1 MLRKDP
7 KDDPNTS
14 LFSID
19 VIQVPLAA
27 PEKARIV
34 NRPRS
39 SRIRRRALAGLWQG
53 GNHGPGT
60 QSVANHEPVPRHH
73 RLS

>member
-1 MLRKDP
+1 LLGCGSENGSD
-7 KDDPNTS
+7 TA

-34 NRPRS
+34 NRPRIF
-39 SRIRRRALAGLWQG
+39 RIRERAPCPACGRVAITDRARS
-53 GNHGPGT
+53 GP
-60 QSVANHEPVPRHH
+60 P
-73 RLS
+73 

>member
-1 MLRKDP
+1 MFRRRADE
-7 KDDPNTS
+7 DPNTS

-34 NRPRS
+34 NRPRIFADPQTGR
-39 SRIRRRALAGLWQG
+39 SRVS
-53 GNHGPGT
+53 P
-60 QSVANHEPVPRHH
+60 
-73 RLS
+73 